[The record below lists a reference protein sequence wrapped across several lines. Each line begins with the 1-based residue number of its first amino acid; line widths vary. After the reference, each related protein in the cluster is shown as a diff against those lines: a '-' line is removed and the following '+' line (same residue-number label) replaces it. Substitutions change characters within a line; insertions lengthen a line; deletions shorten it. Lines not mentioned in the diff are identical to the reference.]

1 MHLYEK
7 KGRYIIDFTD
17 IPTRRVEMPE
27 IPVEERKK
35 NFREVETGFPEDV
48 AVAEAKRCLSCR
60 RCLGCA
66 LCWAECKPEAIDFD
80 LPDRDVDL
88 HVDRIILTSGMER
101 KTAPVSGNIDNKHM
115 NVVTDLQVERMLAD
129 TGPTNGLVCRPQDG
143 EIPKKI
149 AFVQTFG
156 TTEEKTRDAALVFG
170 INEAIIAR
178 KRMDVVE
185 ISFISPELEAFKT
198 SHRNALEKVSGIGF
212 INGAVSSAA
221 EVGQNK
227 DIEVRYETDG
237 AEKSETFG
245 LVVLLTQPQL
255 PPSIADAA
263 KQLGLEV
270 DYASFLGNRGEMVE
284 TDRAGIT
291 LAQGMRSL

>member
-129 TGPTNGLVCRPQDG
+129 TGPSNGLVLRPQDG

-149 AFVQTFG
+149 AFVQTFW

-198 SHRNALEKVSGIGF
+198 SHGNALEKVSGIGF
-212 INGAVSSAA
+212 INGSVSSAA

-227 DIEVRYETDG
+227 DIEVRYETDR

-245 LVVLLTQPQL
+245 LVVLLTLPQL

-270 DYASFLGNRGEMVE
+270 DYASFLGNRGEKVE

-291 LAQGMRSL
+291 FSQDL